1 MISRLAVLLAI
12 CTGVFAAPA
21 FADDLDAILS
31 KAAAGKKAPG
41 AGLLIIQDYGIVDE
55 AVHGVRSLSDP
66 TPVSRSDVWNIG
78 SDGKA
83 MTAVMIARLVDRGVL
98 SWESTIGGVLP
109 DMAGEV
115 RPEYRAIT
123 LLQLLTH
130 TSGLPE
136 NIRDEKALNSL
147 FYDESSASLSERRRA
162 YIARALQDA
171 PVGRAGRFS
180 YSNTGFL
187 IAASMAE
194 TASKETYESLMRD
207 EVFTPLGMTSAG
219 FGRPPIGQP
228 AGHRQGRIAV
238 PRDVNPD
245 FFAPAGNIYLSLED
259 WARFCMDQLRGANGK
274 GALLKPQTY
283 SVTQSP
289 PPGAPVSMGWFVR
302 DSIAGLPGPV
312 YYHEGSD
319 GAWFAVVALFPASGS
334 GVLAVTNGGKDM
346 GGQTL
351 ALAAAMNAAKLLANK
366 K

>member
-1 MISRLAVLLAI
+1 MISRLVVLFAI
-12 CTGVFAAPA
+12 CTGVFSGPA
-21 FADDLDAILS
+21 FADDLDLILS
-31 KAAAGKKAPG
+31 KAVAGKKAPG
-41 AGLLIIQDYGIVDE
+41 AGLLLIQDFGIVDQ
-55 AVHGVRSLSDP
+55 AVSGVRSLSDP

-83 MTAVMIARLVDRGVL
+83 MTAVMVARLVDRGAL
-98 SWESTIGGVLP
+98 SWESTIGDVLA
-109 DMAGEV
+109 DMAGNV
-115 RPEYRAIT
+115 RPEYRATT
-123 LLQLLTH
+123 LRQLLTH

-147 FYDESSASLSERRRA
+147 LYDESPANLSERRRA

-187 IAASMAE
+187 IAAAMAE
-194 TASKETYESLMRD
+194 TASKESYESLMRA

-219 FGRPPIGQP
+219 FGRPPVGQP
-228 AGHRQGRIAV
+228 AGHMQGRIAV

-245 FFAPAGNIYLSLED
+245 FFAPAGNIYLSLDD
-259 WARFCMDQLRGANGK
+259 WARFCIDQLRGANGK
-274 GALLKPQTY
+274 GSLLKPQTY

-289 PPGAPVSMGWFVR
+289 APGAPVSMGWFVR
-302 DSIAGLPGPV
+302 GSSAGQTGPV
-312 YYHEGSD
+312 FYHEGSD

-334 GVLAVTNGGKDM
+334 GVLAVANAGKDM
-346 GGQTL
+346 GGRAL
-351 ALAAAMNAAKLLANK
+351 ALAAATDATKSLANK

>member
-1 MISRLAVLLAI
+1 MLSRLAALLAI
-12 CTGVFAAPA
+12 FLGVFAAPA

-55 AVHGVRSLSDP
+55 AVYGVRSLSDP
-66 TPVSRSDVWNIG
+66 TPVSLSDVWNIG

-83 MTAVMIARLVDRGVL
+83 MTAVMIARLVDRGLL

-109 DMAGEV
+109 DMGGDV

-123 LLQLLTH
+123 LRQLLTH

-147 FYDESSASLSERRRA
+147 FYNESSANLTERRRE

-187 IAASMAE
+187 IAAFMAE
-194 TASKETYESLMRD
+194 TASKESYESLMRD

-219 FGRPPIGQP
+219 FGRPPNGQP
-228 AGHRQGRIAV
+228 AGHKHGSIAV

-245 FFAPAGNIYLSLED
+245 FFAPAGNIYLSLDD
-259 WARFCMDQLRGANGK
+259 WARFCIDQLRGANGK
-274 GALLKPQTY
+274 GALLKPETY

-302 DSIAGLPGPV
+302 NSIAGLPGPV

-346 GGQTL
+346 GGQAL

>member
-1 MISRLAVLLAI
+1 MFARWAVLLAI
-12 CTGVFAAPA
+12 CIGVFSAPA
-21 FADDLDAILS
+21 FADDLDTILS
-31 KAAAGKKAPG
+31 KAAAGQKAPG

-55 AVHGVRSLSDP
+55 AVSGVRSLSDP

-83 MTAVMIARLVDRGVL
+83 MTAAMIARLVDRGVL
-98 SWESTIGGVLP
+98 SWEATIGGVLP
-109 DMAGEV
+109 DMAGAM
-115 RPEYRAIT
+115 RPEYPAIT
-123 LLQLLTH
+123 LRQLLTH
-130 TSGLPE
+130 TSGIPE
-136 NIRDEKALNSL
+136 NIRDEKVLNSL
-147 FYDESSASLSERRRA
+147 FYDESSASLSERRRV

-171 PVGRAGRFS
+171 PAGRAGRFS

-187 IAASMAE
+187 IAAFMAE

-219 FGRPPIGQP
+219 FGRPPTGQP
-228 AGHRQGRIAV
+228 AGHRRGKIAV

-259 WARFCMDQLRGANGK
+259 WARFCIDQLQGANGR
-274 GALLKPQTY
+274 GALLNPQTY
-283 SVTQSP
+283 SVMQSP

-302 DSIAGLPGPV
+302 DSIAGLPGPA

-319 GAWFAVVALFPASGS
+319 GAWFAVVALFPTSGS

-346 GGQTL
+346 GGQALT
-351 ALAAAMNAAKLLANK
+351 LAAAMNAAKLLANK

>member
-1 MISRLAVLLAI
+1 MISRWAVLLAI
-12 CTGVFAAPA
+12 CTWVLAGPA

-41 AGLLIIQDYGIVDE
+41 AGLLIIQDYGVGDV
-55 AVHGVRSLSDP
+55 AVTGVRSLSDP

-109 DMAGEV
+109 DIAAETL
-115 RPEYRAIT
+115 PEYRAIT
-123 LLQLLTH
+123 LRQLLTH

-136 NIRDEKALNSL
+136 NIRDEKVLNSL
-147 FYDESSASLSERRRA
+147 FYDESSATVSERRKA
-162 YIARALQDA
+162 YITRALQDA
-171 PVGRAGRFS
+171 PAGRTGRFS

-187 IAASMAE
+187 IAAMMAE
-194 TASKETYESLMRD
+194 RASEATYESLMRD
-207 EVFTPLGMTSAG
+207 EVFTPLGMASAG

-228 AGHRQGRIAV
+228 AGHMRGRIAV

-245 FFAPAGNIYLSLED
+245 FFAPAGNIYLSLDD
-259 WARFCMDQLRGANGK
+259 WARFCIDQLRGANGK

-283 SVTQSP
+283 SLTQSP
-289 PPGAPVSMGWFVR
+289 APGAPVSMGWFVR

-319 GAWFAVVALFPASGS
+319 GAWFAVVALFPTSGS
-334 GVLAVTNGGKDM
+334 GVLAVTNAGRDM
-346 GGQTL
+346 GGQAL
-351 ALAAAMNAAKLLANK
+351 DLAAAVNAARLLAAK

>member
-1 MISRLAVLLAI
+1 MMARLAVLFAI
-12 CTGVFAAPA
+12 CTGVFSTPA
-21 FADDLDAILS
+21 FADDLDPILS
-31 KAAAGKKAPG
+31 RAAAGSKAPG
-41 AGLLIIQDYGIVDE
+41 AALLIIQDHGIVGQAE
-55 AVHGVRSLSDP
+55 YGVRSLGDP

-83 MTAVMIARLVDRGVL
+83 MTATMIARLVDRGLL

-109 DMAGEV
+109 DMAGDL

-123 LLQLLTH
+123 LRQLLTH

-147 FYDESSASLSERRRA
+147 LYDESPASLTLRRKA

-187 IAASMAE
+187 IAAFMAE
-194 TASKETYESLMRD
+194 TASQQTYEALMRE
-207 EVFTPLGMTSAG
+207 EVFKPLGMTSAG
-219 FGRPPIGQP
+219 FGRPPPGQP
-228 AGHRQGRIAV
+228 SGHMRGRTAV

-259 WARFCMDQLRGANGK
+259 WARFCMDQLQGANGK

-283 SVTQSP
+283 SVMQSR
-289 PPGAPVSMGWFVR
+289 PPGAPGSMGWFVR

-334 GVLAVTNGGKDM
+334 GVLAVTNAGKDM
-346 GGQTL
+346 GGRAL
-351 ALAAAMNAAKLLANK
+351 ALSAAKDAAEWLAK
-366 K
+366 RQ